1 MSILHNLLQK
11 VNSTPVDSAE
21 LDKDIIAAFPT
32 AFDGITKSID
42 AIVRHAPAHLFPLP
56 AAI

>member
-1 MSILHNLLQK
+1 
-11 VNSTPVDSAE
+11 

-42 AIVRHAPAHLFPLP
+42 AIVRHAPAHLFSLACCDLARL